1 MRYGILVAMTMVLL
15 LARPASGRGSERID
29 IALELDQAEAVLE
42 LLAVRAAGD
51 EVPDSLWTR
60 LLASEGYRRV
70 MERERGMNERFG
82 LDRGI
87 DDASFRAWALSGPA
101 PAGLAERR
109 AALDAW
115 REVDLQRAGEQA
127 LAYLPAG
134 TRLNGTIYPIVREQT
149 NSFIWDLETEHP
161 AIFMYVEPGRDAA
174 ELEHILAHELHHVG
188 SAMAAC
194 PDMPAAQDR
203 PAGVRQVR
211 RWLTAFGEGIAV
223 LAAAGGPDGDTH
235 PFAGPDERSAWS
247 ARLDSLASD
256 MVELEDFLLALL
268 EEELTGDD
276 AGRRG
281 MSFITRPGA
290 PAGPFYSVGWHMAAT
305 VERVLGREAVVEA
318 DCEPARL
325 LLAYDRA
332 AAVLA
337 QGDPDASLPRWSPGF
352 LERMERD
359 VLAADQIRN

>member
-1 MRYGILVAMTMVLL
+1 MLVAWTMVLL
-15 LARPASGRGSERID
+15 LARPASGGGSDRFD
-29 IALELDQAEAVLE
+29 IAIEPDQAQAVLE
-42 LLAVRAAGD
+42 LLDVRAAGG

-60 LLASEGYRRV
+60 LLASEGYRRT
-70 MERERGMNERFG
+70 MQRERGMNERFG

-87 DDASFRAWALSGPA
+87 DDSSFRTWALSGA
-101 PAGLAERR
+101 ALEGIAERR

-115 REVDLQRAGEQA
+115 LKVDLQSAGERA

-134 TRLNGTIYPIVREQT
+134 TRLHGTIYPIVREQT

-161 AIFMYVEPGRDAA
+161 AIFMYVESGRDAA
-174 ELEHILAHELHHVG
+174 EIEHILAHELHHVG
-188 SAMAAC
+188 SALAPC
-194 PDMPAAQDR
+194 PEAPPAPDR

-247 ARLDSLASD
+247 ARLDSLAFD
-256 MVELEDFLLALL
+256 MVELEAFLLALL
-268 EEELTGDD
+268 EEDLTGDD

-281 MSFITRPGA
+281 MSFISRPGA

-305 VERVLGREAVVEA
+305 VERVLGREAVVA
-318 DCEPARL
+318 ANCEPALL

-332 AAVLA
+332 VMALF
-337 QGDPDASLPRWSPGF
+337 QDDPAASLPRWSSRL
-352 LERMERD
+352 LERVNQD
-359 VLAADQIRN
+359 VLTPNVIRN